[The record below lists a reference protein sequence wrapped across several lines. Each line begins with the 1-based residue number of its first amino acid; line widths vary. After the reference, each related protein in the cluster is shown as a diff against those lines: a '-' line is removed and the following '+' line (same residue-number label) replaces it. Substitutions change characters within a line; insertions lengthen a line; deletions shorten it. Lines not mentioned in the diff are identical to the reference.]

1 MKDADS
7 PGAGSLVRLEAR
19 LARWSRA
26 VALVGVVALLVV
38 AVGTLLDVAL
48 RWGLNA
54 PIKGLNDINGLAVPI
69 VIAACF
75 PLVIAMRH
83 NISIRF
89 LGDAVGPAVSRW
101 LDAFGSL
108 VLLAF
113 VALVGWQ
120 LALHTAE
127 MARSGRTTWQLLV
140 PVTPWW
146 TIASAVV
153 LLCVPIQAVAAAV
166 DVMRA
171 AAGVA
176 PSRQGLTDEGG
187 DNGR

>member
-1 MKDADS
+1 MKGAGP
-7 PGAGSLVRLEAR
+7 PGAGSLVRLEVR
-19 LARWSRA
+19 LARGSRA
-26 VALVGVVALLVV
+26 VALLGVVALLVV

-89 LGDAVGPAVSRW
+89 LGDAMGPAASRW

-153 LLCVPIQAVAAAV
+153 LLCVPIQAVATAI
-166 DVMRA
+166 DLLRA
-171 AAGVA
+171 ATRVS
-176 PSRQGLTDEGG
+176 PPRQGLTDEGG
-187 DNGR
+187 NDAQ